1 MQKYFNKLQNLLKQN
16 QEILS
21 ITKNES
27 SIDDLESLKQN
38 LLKVLNCL
46 SDVWE
51 FILLI
56 ILMITVCIM

>member
-1 MQKYFNKLQNLLKQN
+1 MKKYFNKLQNLLKQN

-27 SIDDLESLKQN
+27 SIDDLESLKKN

-51 FILLI
+51 FIILI